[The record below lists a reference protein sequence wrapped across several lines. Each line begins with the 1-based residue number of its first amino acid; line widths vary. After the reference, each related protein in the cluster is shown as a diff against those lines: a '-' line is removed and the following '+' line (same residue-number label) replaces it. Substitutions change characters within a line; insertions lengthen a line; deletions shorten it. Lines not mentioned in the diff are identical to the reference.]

1 MSLILKLTRTMSIST
16 KTLEE
21 LQSRIEAHYCVLFLT
36 TYEEERW
43 ETELANLALDMRLG
57 MVTWSVTEGFRP
69 PLDPDAPRITD
80 PMAVLNEVEMYPAEH
95 VILLKDFHHHLSSP
109 VVVRKL
115 RDQCGNLQAQKK
127 TLLLMS
133 PEVEIPADLEHDVL
147 LIELPMPDIDDLQD
161 VLSDVLK
168 EIKKSK
174 GRTLP
179 VNEEE
184 RERLLKA
191 VIGLTSREAGKALL
205 RAIGDTNQL
214 DDDVFA
220 ALVSEKKTLLRGSDQ
235 LEFFDLDAAVKDI
248 GGLDGLKDWLSS
260 RASAYSAKARK
271 QGLPL
276 PKGVLL
282 LGVQG
287 CGKSLTARATA
298 KLLSFPLVR
307 LDFASLLSAD
317 RGSSEKN
324 LREVL
329 RTIEAIA
336 PTVLW
341 LDEVEKAFSG
351 VSTEGGGDG
360 TLTRLF
366 GTFLTWLQ
374 DHGKP
379 IFVIATANSVAS
391 LPPEMLRRGRFDE
404 LFFINLPNYHERKD
418 ILDIH
423 MKKRKLDPKKYDINQ
438 LSNKTEGYSGAE
450 IEQLVISATFEAYTA
465 GREVTQEDLLNA
477 QEQTVPLSV
486 TMEEKI
492 FELREWA
499 RTRCRPAT
507 PDSRVMQMLEE
518 EARQ

>member
-1 MSLILKLTRTMSIST
+1 MSVTSDVLSDLQTRIQAHYGVLIL
-16 KTLEE
+16 
-21 LQSRIEAHYCVLFLT
+21 T
-36 TYEEERW
+36 TFEEERW
-43 ETELANLALDMRLG
+43 EQELANLALDARLG
-57 MVTWSVTEGFRP
+57 LVTWSATTGYQP
-69 PLDPDAPRITD
+69 PLDPMTPQSRD
-80 PMAVLNEVEMYPAEH
+80 PVMVLNEISKYPIDH
-95 VILLKDFHHHLSSP
+95 VFLLKDFHHYLNSP
-109 VVVRKL
+109 VVIRKL
-115 RDQCGNLQAQKK
+115 RDLSGTLSAENK

-133 PEVEIPADLEHDVL
+133 PEVTVPLDLERDVL
-147 LIELPMPDIDDLQD
+147 QIELPLPDIDDLQAVLTD
-161 VLSDVLK
+161 VLRTHESN
-168 EIKKSK
+168 S
-174 GRTLP
+174 GRQFAI
-179 VNEEE
+179 NDEE
-184 RERLLKA
+184 RERLLKT
-191 VIGLTSREAGKALL
+191 VVGLTSREAGKALT
-205 RAIGDTNQL
+205 RALTDRNQL
-214 DDDVFA
+214 SDDVFA
-220 ALVSEKKTLLRGSDQ
+220 ALISEKRILLRGSDL
-235 LEFFDLDAAVKDI
+235 LEFFDLSEGVKDI
-248 GGLDGLKDWLSS
+248 GGLDGLKDWLAS
-260 RASAYSAKARK
+260 RASAYSLKARK

-298 KLLSFPLVR
+298 RLLSFPLVR
-307 LDFASLLSAD
+307 LDFAALLSAD
-317 RGSSEKN
+317 RGSSERN
-324 LREVL
+324 LRDVL
-329 RTIEAIA
+329 RTIETVA

-351 VSTEGGGDG
+351 VSTDGGGDG

-404 LFFINLPNYHERKD
+404 LFFINLPNYHERRD
-418 ILDIH
+418 ILKIH
-423 MKKRKLDPKKYDINQ
+423 LTKRKLRLNEHDLNE

-450 IEQLVISATFEAYTA
+450 LEQVVISAIFQAYTE
-465 GREVTQEDLLNA
+465 GRPVSREDLLTA

-518 EARQ
+518 ESRQ